1 MKNIKLSIE
10 EKVVG
15 VKNTSRVF
23 MNGVKE
29 QLDSDGTWIVA
40 GYCGVATG
48 IRYSGSI
55 KRGAITT
62 VAIAGGLS
70 VLNGVRTAY
79 QYNRLTK
86 RCK

>member
-15 VKNTSRVF
+15 VKNTSKVF

-29 QLDSDGTWIVA
+29 QLDSDVTWVVA
-40 GYCGVATG
+40 GYCGVVTG

-70 VLNGVRTAY
+70 VLNGVRHVY
-79 QYNRLTK
+79 MYK
-86 RCK
+86 RVR